1 MVLSGSAQLQ
11 REDEVGSTA
20 VSRWTPKRQVLV
32 LRTVVWVLCLLP
44 LARLAWRAGVG
55 EGLGANPIEAL
66 QLWAGRSSL
75 VLLLGA
81 LAVTPIRRITGWN
94 KVQKVRRL
102 VGLFAFFYVC
112 LHLTIYVALDQFFG
126 WSYIVEDVVERPYIL
141 LGTAAFLLL
150 LPLAIT
156 STRGWIRRLGRRW
169 RTLHRLVYPAAVLAV
184 LHFLLV
190 TKADNRDPFIAGGV
204 LALLLIL
211 RLPLPA
217 FLRREG

>member
-1 MVLSGSAQLQ
+1 M
-11 REDEVGSTA
+11 TA
-20 VSRWTPKRQVLV
+20 SRWSRKRRVRVLKA
-32 LRTVVWVLCLLP
+32 VVWILCLLP
-44 LARLAWRAGVG
+44 LVRLGWRAGPG
-55 EGLGANPIEAL
+55 AGLGANPIEAL
-66 QLWAGRSSL
+66 HHWAGQSSL
-75 VLLLGA
+75 ILLLGA
-81 LAVTPIRRITGWN
+81 LAVTPIRRVTGWN
-94 KVQKVRRL
+94 MVQKVRRL

-112 LHLTIYVALDQFFG
+112 VHLTIYVALDQFFG

-150 LPLAIT
+150 LPLAVT

-169 RTLHRLVYPAAVLAV
+169 RTLHQLVYPAAVLAV

-190 TKADNRDPFIAGGV
+190 TKADNRGPFIAGAV

-217 FLRREG
+217 FLRRRR